1 MSNEAK
7 QINRLKGADNFKF
20 LKWFEDSEFRF
31 GDTDSYIAECAT
43 KALGFT
49 ITVGNVYG
57 AWEITGKSRPKH
69 PVDGEAKIQILK
81 RAIERLYMDCSM
93 QLPPEWSD
101 L

>member
-20 LKWFEDSEFRF
+20 LKWFEDSEFKF

-81 RAIERLYMDCSM
+81 RHLEYLTQQMGLS
-93 QLPPEWSD
+93 LPPEWSD